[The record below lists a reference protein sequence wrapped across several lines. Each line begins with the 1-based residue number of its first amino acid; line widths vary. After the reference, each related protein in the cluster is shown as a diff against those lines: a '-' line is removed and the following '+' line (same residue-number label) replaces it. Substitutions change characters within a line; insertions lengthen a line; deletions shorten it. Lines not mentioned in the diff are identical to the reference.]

1 MLIGQA
7 LDLVSRYDSLR
18 NPLTSLGDYLD
29 PELISRCLAESGT
42 VTLRKRRLPLEMM
55 VWCIV
60 GMALERKEPLHQIVN
75 RLDIMLPGNRP
86 FVAPSAVIQTRQR
99 LGIEAVRRVFT
110 KTAQLWHN
118 ATPHPHWCGL
128 TLLAIDG
135 VFWRTPDTP
144 ENDAA
149 FPRQTHAGNPA
160 LYLQVKMVC
169 QMELTSHLLT
179 AAAFGTMKNSEN
191 ELAEQL
197 IEQTGDNTLTLMDKG
212 YYSLGL
218 LNTWSLAG
226 EHRHW
231 MIPLR
236 KGAQYEEIRKLGKGD
251 HLVKLKTSPQAR
263 KKWPGL
269 GNEVTARLLTVTRKG
284 KVCHLLTSMTD
295 AIRFPRTYTGADA
308 RSCKYGTT
316 SEITDKKRKGL
327 PESDKGEAL
336 EILHSPEKEPVS
348 CLTDWHYPFWGRFL
362 FSQNN
367 FSINRQ
373 HCPSSYLRRCITP
386 THSDIVLYRLQVN
399 VGV

>member
-1 MLIGQA
+1 MHIGQA

-86 FVAPSAVIQTRQR
+86 FVAPSAVIQARQR
-99 LGIEAVRRVFT
+99 LGSEAVRRVFT

-160 LYLQVKMVC
+160 LYPQVKMVC

-218 LNTWSLAG
+218 LNAWSLAG

-295 AIRFPRTYTGADA
+295 AIRFTGTYTGADA

-316 SEITDKKRKGL
+316 CEITDKKGKGL
-327 PESDKGEAL
+327 PESGKGEAL
-336 EILHSPEKEPVS
+336 EIPHSPEKEPVS
-348 CLTDWHYPFWGRFL
+348 CLTDWHYRTKMPISFQHQLLNYLVANENTEL
-362 FSQNN
+362 F
-367 FSINRQ
+367 
-373 HCPSSYLRRCITP
+373 CPQ
-386 THSDIVLYRLQVN
+386 D
-399 VGV
+399 